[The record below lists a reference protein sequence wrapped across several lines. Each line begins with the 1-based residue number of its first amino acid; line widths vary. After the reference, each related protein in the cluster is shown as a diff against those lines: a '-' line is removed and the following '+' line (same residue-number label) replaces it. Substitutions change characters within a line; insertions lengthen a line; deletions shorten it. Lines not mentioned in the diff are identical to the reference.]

1 MIHEASHFLACVVL
15 KVKAEKI
22 RFMPYGVNLVT
33 EDILNP
39 VHAMIISASGPVVSG
54 LIALF
59 LSGCKRYYLH
69 FFAISNLGVF
79 ALNVFPALPLD
90 GGVFVKNM
98 ISYAKGYISAHRW
111 SIELTRITAFVFCI
125 FGIIFVI
132 LSKYNISLLVISSF
146 LLYNLKEERKKLIR
160 LYGATLIETEDFKE
174 AFKKCDELMTS
185 GYFCSKQFENKS
197 NSDVHYNIT
206 ASEIINK
213 ASNFNAN
220 CFVAGVG
227 TSGTLIGVGSK
238 LKNELGLKII
248 AIEPE
253 NARILTSPPP
263 YGKHMLQGL
272 SDEILPKLYN
282 PEIIDNIIQIK
293 DNDAIAMARKLCS
306 KLSLGVGISS
316 GANFLGAVLSE
327 TQAITIL
334 PDDNKKYLTTKLSEN
349 ISSTLV
355 DSIEL
360 LSLNIL

>member
-1 MIHEASHFLACVVL
+1 MLHEAAHFLACVVL

-33 EDILNP
+33 ENILNP

-146 LLYNLKEERKKLIR
+146 LLYNLKEERKKLINLR
-160 LYGATLIETEDFKE
+160 HMIYTKEFDQSGRMLTVHSRAVMCKVKAITLADYF
-174 AFKKCDELMTS
+174 
-185 GYFCSKQFENKS
+185 GY
-197 NSDVHYNIT
+197 
-206 ASEIINK
+206 
-213 ASNFNAN
+213 NFI
-220 CFVAGVG
+220 CHFFVYDGNM
-227 TSGTLIGVGSK
+227 K
-238 LKNELGLKII
+238 LLG
-248 AIEPE
+248 
-253 NARILTSPPP
+253 ILE
-263 YGKHMLQGL
+263 QG
-272 SDEILPKLYN
+272 
-282 PEIIDNIIQIK
+282 EIIDGILK
-293 DNDAIAMARKLCS
+293 YGTGVTVETL
-306 KLSLGVGISS
+306 LLGGNNEYK
-316 GANFLGAVLSE
+316 G
-327 TQAITIL
+327 
-334 PDDNKKYLTTKLSEN
+334 
-349 ISSTLV
+349 
-355 DSIEL
+355 
-360 LSLNIL
+360 